1 MRFLLFFVGILITAA
16 FGMLVIGGNGQLVI
30 VRIPLFLPIE
40 VELWKV
46 MLGGVGLGAAVA
58 LAFDAAGRIRRLVR
72 ERRLRRGQ
80 RDFEEGDRLFRE
92 GVEEMASGRFEKA
105 LLSLQAAEEY
115 AGADRETLR
124 RKAECLMR
132 LDRFGEA
139 TTALEQAAEEDR
151 GDHRIAYAL
160 AEARM
165 ANGQPGRAR
174 DLLEQTI
181 AEDAEPPASAL
192 GRFRDLLTATGDDR
206 GALQVQQRLLSVTPG
221 SGRLAEE
228 RRAVALRHTLG
239 LQLLRAGEAVEAARV
254 FRAVLEEDPGAAPA
268 WVRLGQAYRKAGNE
282 RAAVEAWQRGF
293 TETRAMAPLTA
304 LQDYYL
310 DRTCPEDAITV
321 WKRAIA
327 ETRSMGGT
335 ASHQSRYLL
344 GKLYDRL
351 FMLDEAAEALAGL
364 AGSGSPAVSARLT
377 RILESR
383 GDLAGAV
390 VRARQA
396 ISSAPT
402 LVAEYACSQ
411 CGARR
416 AEWSDACA
424 ECASFGTVALELGA
438 PRSAAEAEA
447 AAATPVV

>member
-1 MRFLLFFVGILITAA
+1 MRVLLFFVGILVTAA
-16 FGMLVIGGNGQLVI
+16 FGLLVVGGNAQLVT
-30 VRIPLFLPIE
+30 VRVPLFLPVR

-58 LAFDAAGRIRRLVR
+58 LAFDGAGRIRRLIR
-72 ERRLRRGQ
+72 QRRMRRGQ

-132 LDRFGEA
+132 LDRPGEA
-139 TTALEQAAEEDR
+139 ADALEEAAEDDR

-160 AEARM
+160 AGARVV
-165 ANGQPGRAR
+165 NGQPGRAR
-174 DLLEQTI
+174 DLLEKTI
-181 AEDAEPPASAL
+181 AEDADPPVAAL
-192 GRFRDLLTATGDDR
+192 GQLRDLLTAAGDVR
-206 GALQVQQRLLSVTPG
+206 AALQVQQRLLSVTPG
-221 SGRLAEE
+221 AGRPVEE
-228 RRAVALRHTLG
+228 RRAVALRHAFG
-239 LQLLRAGEAVEAARV
+239 VQLLDRGEAVEAARV
-254 FRAVLEEDPGAAPA
+254 FRAVLDEDPGAAPA
-268 WVRLGQAYRKAGNE
+268 WVRLGQAYLQAGNE

-293 TETRAMAPLTA
+293 AETRAMAPLTA

-321 WKRAIA
+321 WKRAIG
-327 ETRSMGGT
+327 ETRTMGGR
-335 ASHQSRYLL
+335 ASRECRYLL

-364 AGSGSPAVSARLT
+364 AGSGSPAVGARLT

-383 GDLAGAV
+383 GDLPGAV
-390 VRARQA
+390 ARARQVIA
-396 ISSAPT
+396 GTPA
-402 LVAEYACSQ
+402 LVAEYACSE
-411 CGARR
+411 CGARSS
-416 AEWSDACA
+416 EWSDSCAACGG
-424 ECASFGTVALELGA
+424 FGTVSLELGA
-438 PRSAAEAEA
+438 TPRAADPVA